1 MKAVRTAGIAELCWG
16 ARDDATGMLKPGAV
30 PEHERQGQFEV
41 CTEPS
46 GQRRFWF
53 VCPGH
58 CKGLTAIALRP
69 VVDGSVQS
77 WEFDGNM
84 DAPTL
89 RPSINHTG
97 CWHGWL
103 TSGEFT
109 AC

>member
-1 MKAVRTAGIAELCWG
+1 MKAVHTPGLAELCWD
-16 ARDDATGMLKPGAV
+16 AYDDDGNLLPGST
-30 PEHERQGQFEV
+30 PEYQRQGQFDV

-53 VCPGH
+53 VCPGR

-69 VVDGSVQS
+69 VLDGSGQS
-77 WEFDGNM
+77 WEFDGNL

-89 RPSINHTG
+89 RPSINHLG

-109 AC
+109 SC